1 MDCKV
6 DKMEIKKSNNAQLE
20 DKRITFFLIGLLLAF
35 SILFVGLQYS
45 KNPMGDDDSEQTLE
59 DLAQD
64 LEMSTPP
71 EQKDMVSAEAMSKA
85 PASQAITQEV
95 KATEQQQPQTSQKI
109 STTTS
114 QLVIGDGTGVVDGAD
129 VKEAA
134 PETAV
139 DNSNPDA
146 LAEAPIQF
154 TVVQKIPEFPGGWSA
169 FMTWLTKNLKYPV
182 SAKQQKIQGTVVVS
196 FIVNKDG
203 SVASTKVSTSVDP
216 LLDNEALRVM
226 KMMPKWKPGMDKNKV
241 CRTMIAVPIVFQL

>member
-1 MDCKV
+1 
-6 DKMEIKKSNNAQLE
+6 MEIKKSKNAQLE
-20 DKRITFFLIGLLLAF
+20 DKRVTFFLLGLLLAF
-35 SILFVGLQYS
+35 TLLFVGLQYS
-45 KNPMGDDDSEQTLE
+45 NGPQGDDDAEQDME

-71 EQKDMVSAEAMSKA
+71 DQKDMVSAEAADA
-85 PASQAITQEV
+85 PASKAITQDV
-95 KATEQQQPQTSQKI
+95 KAADQQPEKAPQKI

-114 QLVIGDGTGVVDGAD
+114 ELVIGDGSGVVDGAS

-146 LAEAPIQF
+146 LAEAPIKF

-169 FMTWLTKNLKYPV
+169 FMQWLTKNLKYPV
-182 SAKQQKIQGTVVVS
+182 AAQQQKIQGTVVVS

-203 SVASTKVSTSVDP
+203 SIASIKVSTSVDP

-226 KMMPKWKPGMDKNKV
+226 KMMPKWKPGVDHNKT
-241 CRTMIAVPIVFQL
+241 CRTMIAVPVVFQI

>member
-1 MDCKV
+1 
-6 DKMEIKKSNNAQLE
+6 MEIKKSQNAQLE
-20 DKRITFFLIGLLLAF
+20 DKRVTFFLLGLLMAF
-35 SILFVGLQYS
+35 TLLFVGLQYS
-45 KNPMGDDDSEQTLE
+45 NGPQGDDDAAQDME

-64 LEMSTPP
+64 LEMNTPP
-71 EQKDMVSAEAMSKA
+71 DQKDMVSAEAPAAA
-85 PASQAITQEV
+85 PASKAITQQV
-95 KATEQQQPQTSQKI
+95 KAADQAEKAPQKI

-114 QLVIGDGTGVVDGAD
+114 QLVIGDGTGAVDGAS

-146 LAEAPIQF
+146 LAEAPIKF

-169 FMTWLTKNLKYPV
+169 FMQWLTKNLKYP
-182 SAKQQKIQGTVVVS
+182 AAAQKNKVQGTVVVT

-203 SVASTKVSTSVDP
+203 SIANTKVSTSVDAS
-216 LLDNEALRVM
+216 LDAEALRVM

-241 CRTMIAVPIVFQL
+241 CRTMIAVPVVFQL

>member
-1 MDCKV
+1 
-6 DKMEIKKSNNAQLE
+6 MEIKKSKNAQLE
-20 DKRITFFLIGLLLAF
+20 DKRVTFFLLGLLLAF
-35 SILFVGLQYS
+35 TLLFVGLQYS
-45 KNPMGDDDSEQTLE
+45 KNPASEDDMADNFE
-59 DLAQD
+59 DLSQD

-71 EQKDMVSAEAMSKA
+71 DQKDMVSAEAMTKA

-95 KATEQQQPQTSQKI
+95 KPTEQQQVQNAPEKI

-139 DNSNPDA
+139 DNPDA
-146 LAEAPIQF
+146 LAEAPIKF

-169 FMTWLTKNLKYPV
+169 FMQWLTKNLKYP
-182 SAKQQKIQGTVVVS
+182 AAAQKGKIQGTVVIT

-203 SVASTKVSTSVDP
+203 SVANTKVSTSVDP
-216 LLDNEALRVM
+216 VLDAEALRVM
-226 KMMPKWKPGMDKNKV
+226 KMMPKWKPGMDRNKV
-241 CRTMIAVPIVFQL
+241 CRTMIAVPVVFQL

>member
-1 MDCKV
+1 
-6 DKMEIKKSNNAQLE
+6 MEIKKSKNAQLE
-20 DKRITFFLIGLLLAF
+20 DKRVTFFLLGLLMAF
-35 SILFVGLQYS
+35 TLLFVGLQYS
-45 KNPMGDDDSEQTLE
+45 NGPQGDDDASQDME

-71 EQKDMVSAEAMSKA
+71 DQKDMVSAEAVAAA
-85 PASQAITQEV
+85 PASKAITQEV
-95 KATEQQQPQTSQKI
+95 KAADQQPEKAPQKI

-114 QLVIGDGTGVVDGAD
+114 ELVIGDGSGVVDGAD

-139 DNSNPDA
+139 DNSNPNA
-146 LAEAPIQF
+146 LAEAPIKF
-154 TVVQKIPEFPGGWSA
+154 TVVQKIPEVPGGWSA

-182 SAKQQKIQGTVVVS
+182 AAQQQKIQGTVVVS

-203 SVASTKVSTSVDP
+203 SVANVKVSTSVNP

-226 KMMPKWKPGMDKNKV
+226 KMMPKWKPGIDHNKT
-241 CRTMIAVPIVFQL
+241 CRTMIAVPVVFQI